1 MTITLFSRWLLT
13 LALVTAAAVSR
24 KISWNICRGM
34 TICYIAIRTSATMLT
49 IAIRLTRSFRAKTTG
64 SSSMVLR

>member
-24 KISWNICRGM
+24 KIPG
-34 TICYIAIRTSATMLT
+34 TFAV
-49 IAIRLTRSFRAKTTG
+49 G
-64 SSSMVLR
+64 